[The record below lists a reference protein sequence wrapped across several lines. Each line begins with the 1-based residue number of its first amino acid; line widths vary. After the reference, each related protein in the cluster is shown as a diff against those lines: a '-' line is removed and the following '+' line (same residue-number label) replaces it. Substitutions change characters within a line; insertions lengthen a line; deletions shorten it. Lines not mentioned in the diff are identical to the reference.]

1 MKTNRGSLSE
11 IKIFTILIAFFTF
24 LSVYSFFAS
33 DTIVSKILSVIF
45 CIIIPLVA
53 VFKLLS
59 HTNSD
64 SILPGIS
71 IIYCLILLGFVVNS
85 LEGIAS
91 ELGILFICT
100 VMILFASIWDSDA
113 NLDKIEQ
120 LKLDLDEEY
129 KESEKYKKE
138 FFLCSHKI
146 YDLEKEKEE
155 LTNKNKELKEN
166 ISILRTRICELTDR
180 NEELHDEIDELNK
193 DIKEHNRDW
202 IKVKRLSSEIEK
214 LKEKQ
219 NEHLNK
225 IAELEKVH
233 NNRGELIKEIL
244 SANKNSTQK
253 LEHLQSEFSK
263 LEKEN
268 KQLIDANII
277 LKKEL
282 EKKRLVGDSLRLK
295 KTLDDLERDKA
306 FLLAKLDLTYKDGF
320 ECLDDDIL

>member
-59 HTNSD
+59 HTNSN

-91 ELGILFICT
+91 VLGILFICT
-100 VMILFASIWDSDA
+100 VMILFASLSHIDA

-180 NEELHDEIDELNK
+180 NEELHDEIDELNE

-202 IKVKRLSSEIEK
+202 IKVKK
-214 LKEKQ
+214 LTRENETIKEKQ
-219 NEHLNK
+219 
-225 IAELEKVH
+225 
-233 NNRGELIKEIL
+233 KECL
-244 SANKNSTQK
+244 TQIN
-253 LEHLQSEFSK
+253 K

-268 KQLIDANII
+268 KELRHERVELLEIIDSI
-277 LKKEL
+277 
-282 EKKRLVGDSLRLK
+282 
-295 KTLDDLERDKA
+295 DKDRA
-306 FLLAKLDLTYKDGF
+306 FLLEKLDFTYKDGF